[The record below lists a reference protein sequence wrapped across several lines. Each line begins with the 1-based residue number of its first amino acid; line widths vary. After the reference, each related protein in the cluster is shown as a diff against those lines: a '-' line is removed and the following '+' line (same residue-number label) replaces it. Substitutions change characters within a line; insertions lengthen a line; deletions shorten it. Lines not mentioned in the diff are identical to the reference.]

1 MHPRIH
7 TPPPSVPATGDGGVF
22 CKKLEYMGEKMQVT
36 PLKGKKMGGLKAANA
51 YFC

>member
-1 MHPRIH
+1 MSSRLV
-7 TPPPSVPATGDGGVF
+7 SDG
-22 CKKLEYMGEKMQVT
+22 YGEKMQVT